1 MAFAGINSAINQV
14 KDEKTKEVLKSK
26 LSVIQDISNL
36 YLDDIENNKEQL
48 KEYFLDNWNEI
59 LAKDIEFSSSFV
71 KDENLKYLLEEVSKI
86 LEDFDNEEESV
97 NLVSELRKSKQ

>member
-14 KDEKTKEVLKSK
+14 KDEKTKDILRSK
-26 LSVIQDISNL
+26 LLIIQEVSYL
-36 YLDDIENNKEQL
+36 YLDDIENNKQQL
-48 KEYFLDNWNEI
+48 KEYFLENWNEI

-97 NLVSELRKSKQ
+97 NLVSELRKK